1 MRILGIDPGFAICGY
16 GVIEEARN
24 GDVNMLAHGVIE
36 THKRE
41 PLPQRLFTLRRELH
55 TLIDQWKPDTSAVEE
70 LFFATNA
77 KTAITVGQARGVII
91 LSLFE
96 KGLEIGEYTPLQV
109 KQAVSGYG
117 GADKKQMQE
126 MVRILL
132 RLTKIPKPDDA
143 ADALA
148 IAITHAHSR
157 RMRAAHES

>member
-16 GVIEEARN
+16 GVIEEAKN
-24 GDVNMLAHGVIE
+24 GDLTVLAHGVIE
-36 THKRE
+36 THKSE
-41 PLPQRLFTLRRELH
+41 SLPQRLFTLRRELH
-55 TLIDQWKPDTSAVEE
+55 GLIETWTPDEAAVEE

-77 KTAITVGQARGVII
+77 KTAISVGQARGVIV

-96 KGLEIGEYTPLQV
+96 RGLKIAEYTPMQV

-117 GADKKQMQE
+117 GADKRQMQE
-126 MVRILL
+126 MVRMLL
-132 RLTKIPKPDDA
+132 RLAKIPKPDDA

-157 RMRAAHES
+157 RMNASGR